1 MTTTHRPKTAPL
13 NLAAL
18 VAPLPP
24 IVLPNGTEHQCV
36 FTAHAATQYKEI
48 RRMLAALHAN
58 EAIDEIEAENLI
70 DECVQL
76 VLPTAS
82 ADDLASLGMRV
93 ELKLTILAAA
103 SGRVDE
109 VMHALHAASAGN
121 APEAEAAPRSSLD
134 MTSAP

>member
-24 IVLPNGTEHQCV
+24 VVLPDGSEHQLV
-36 FTAHAATQYKEI
+36 YTAKVAERYKPIRHLIAAVMRGE
-48 RRMLAALHAN
+48 
-58 EAIDEIEAENLI
+58 EIDELSAEDDI
-70 DECVQL
+70 DECIAL
-76 VLPTAS
+76 TIPTAS
-82 ADDLASLGMRV
+82 PDQLASLGARV
-93 ELKLTILAAA
+93 GVKLSILAAA

-109 VMHALHAASAGN
+109 VMHVLHAASAGN

-134 MTSAP
+134 TTSAP